1 MVPFSPIFKN
11 IFKGN
16 EIPESA
22 PGHQVF
28 KIKTEWSEY
37 QTQGTCLLDRVL
49 FRSKALLEQTLI
61 IDG

>member
-1 MVPFSPIFKN
+1 M
-11 IFKGN
+11 GN

-22 PGHQVF
+22 PGRQVF
-28 KIKTEWSEY
+28 KIKMELFEF

-49 FRSKALLEQTLI
+49 FRCKALLEQTLI